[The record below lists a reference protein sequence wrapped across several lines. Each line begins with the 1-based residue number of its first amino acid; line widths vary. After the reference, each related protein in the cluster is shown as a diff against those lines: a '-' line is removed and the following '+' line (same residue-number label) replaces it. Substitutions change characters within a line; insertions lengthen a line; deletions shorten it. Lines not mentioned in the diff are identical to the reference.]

1 MSEKSK
7 LMDADELLK
16 TQFTAE
22 SRPSKRTL
30 WNWVALGLIPAVRVG
45 RSVFFDPVEVE
56 TTLFGGQRKSS
67 MREAQTKLSN
77 QGRQAQPLS
86 A

>member
-7 LMDADELLK
+7 LMDAEELLK

-45 RSVFFDPVEVE
+45 RSVFFDPAAVESS
-56 TTLFGGQRKSS
+56 LFGSS
-67 MREAQTKLSN
+67 RGSTKRMARPKMLHRERRLEPQ
-77 QGRQAQPLS
+77 S